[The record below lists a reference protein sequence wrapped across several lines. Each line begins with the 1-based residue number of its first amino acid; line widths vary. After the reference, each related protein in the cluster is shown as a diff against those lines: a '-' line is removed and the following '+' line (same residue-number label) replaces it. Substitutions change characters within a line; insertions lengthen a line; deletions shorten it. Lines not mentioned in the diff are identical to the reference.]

1 MRTTVILEDQLA
13 KILRKSVAPRRL
25 SEFINQCIREH
36 LDARDKVKRLKA
48 LEASYERA
56 NQDVTDGFDSLDLE
70 GWPE

>member
-13 KILRKSVAPRRL
+13 KVLRKSVAPRRL
-25 SEFINQCIREH
+25 SEFINQCIHEH
-36 LDARDKVKRLKA
+36 FDARDKTKRLKA

-56 NQDVTDGFDSLDLE
+56 NQDVTDNFDSLDIE